1 MLTRS
6 TYKGKLSSLKATV
19 FYTSAGKMV
28 SYYREPTEM
37 LITNNSKGE
46 ITMYNFK
53 NNTVIQKQNSMMS
66 TDVNQLYYFLENN
79 KNDLGLTKIGFVLTE
94 TKFKDGLKIT
104 VWSPPMQLVRD
115 ILKVELA
122 HDKGNPVFLGYFD
135 LKGKAIN
142 KVFFYDYHLVGGL
155 QFPASVTYINFK
167 GVNDSIISKTSY
179 SNFKVDQEVDEQYLN
194 FVIPANAKVTQ

>member
-28 SYYREPTEM
+28 SYYREPAEM

-104 VWSPPMQLVRD
+104 VWSPPMQLVKD

>member
-28 SYYREPTEM
+28 SYYREPMEM

-104 VWSPPMQLVRD
+104 VWSPPMQLVKD

-155 QFPASVTYINFK
+155 RFPASVTYINFK

>member
-6 TYKGKLSSLKATV
+6 TYKGKFSSLKATV

-46 ITMYNFK
+46 ITMYNVK

-167 GVNDSIISKTSY
+167 GVKDSIISKTSY

-194 FVIPANAKVTQ
+194 FIIPANAKVTQ